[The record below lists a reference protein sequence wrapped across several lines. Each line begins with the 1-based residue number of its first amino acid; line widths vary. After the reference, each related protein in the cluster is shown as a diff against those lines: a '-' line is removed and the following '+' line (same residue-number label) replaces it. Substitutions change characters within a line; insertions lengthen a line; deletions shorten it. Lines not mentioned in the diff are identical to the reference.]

1 MATNLIW
8 LRRVDR
14 ARKLAEKG
22 GVHLRNNGQALV
34 NARRETTAEASSH
47 AISFSEFA
55 GSLTYDAIP
64 EEVRA
69 ILRRSFADI
78 LGVAAVGA
86 TTEISAITRKV
97 ADRLWRSSPE
107 IGAARMIF
115 DGRPVS
121 PAGAAFAGAFTIDSI
136 DGHDGT
142 SPCKGHAGSAVFP
155 ALLAVADS
163 LRAGGQAISGKELMA
178 ALTVAYEI
186 AYRAGL
192 TLHGTVPDYHTS
204 GAWTAV
210 GVAAGAA
217 RLLGLSREQ
226 TRHAAGIAEY
236 HGPRSQMMRCI
247 DHPTMLRDG
256 VGWGAPSGVM
266 AVYMAELG
274 FTGAPAVT
282 AEGNAAEP
290 WWRDLGRAWRIVDD
304 THYKLYPVCRWA
316 HPSIDAA
323 HDLMHDNNLTSKD
336 VARVRIQTFHYA
348 VRLAGHN
355 PKTLDEMSY
364 SIAFP
369 VATMIARGR
378 IGPRELSPDVLE
390 DKEIRRLSNA
400 TELVETEHYTRISV
414 GKRWADVTLTLKDGR
429 ELMSEPRTPKG
440 DRDNPMSDEEFH
452 RKYANFT
459 DGLLAKDRAD
469 EMETMALSFDDLDS
483 NGLSRLLDLVAA
495 PLDR

>member
-1 MATNLIW
+1 MT
-8 LRRVDR
+8 
-14 ARKLAEKG
+14 
-22 GVHLRNNGQALV
+22 
-34 NARRETTAEASSH
+34 
-47 AISFSEFA
+47 SFSEFA

-64 EEVRA
+64 EEMRA
-69 ILRRSFADI
+69 VLRRSFADT
-78 LGVAAVGA
+78 LGVAAVGS
-86 TTEISAITRKV
+86 TTEISSITKTI
-97 ADRLWRSSPE
+97 ANRLWRSSPE

-136 DGHDGT
+136 DGHDTT

-163 LRAGGQAISGKELMA
+163 LRALGSALSGEELMV
-178 ALTVAYEI
+178 ALAVAYEVS
-186 AYRAGL
+186 YLAGL

-210 GVAAGAA
+210 GVAAGVS
-217 RLLGLSREQ
+217 RLLGLSQEQ

-266 AVYMAELG
+266 AAYMAKLG
-274 FTGAPAVT
+274 FTGAPAIT
-282 AEGNAAEP
+282 AEGEAAEP
-290 WWRDLGRAWRIVDD
+290 WWRDLGQAWRVVED
-304 THYKLYPVCRWA
+304 TSYKPYPVCRWA
-316 HPSIDAA
+316 HPAIDAA
-323 HDLMHDNNLTSKD
+323 HGLMRDNNLSSTD
-336 VARVRIQTFHYA
+336 VERVRIQTFHYA
-348 VRLAGHN
+348 VRLAGYN
-355 PKTLDEMSY
+355 PRTLDEMSY

-369 VATMIARGR
+369 VATMIVRGR
-378 IGPRELSPDVLE
+378 IGPQELSPEVLE
-390 DKEIRRLSNA
+390 DEEIRRISNA

-414 GKRWADVTLTLKDGR
+414 GKRWADVTLYLTDGR
-429 ELMSEPRTPKG
+429 EIMSESRTPKG
-440 DRDNPMSDEEFH
+440 DRDDPMSDDEFH

-459 DGLLAKDRAD
+459 DGLIAKPRAD
-469 EMETMALSFDDLDS
+469 EMETLALSFDRLDS
-483 NGLSRLLDLVAA
+483 ADLSRLIDLIVA

>member
-1 MATNLIW
+1 
-8 LRRVDR
+8 V
-14 ARKLAEKG
+14 
-22 GVHLRNNGQALV
+22 
-34 NARRETTAEASSH
+34 
-47 AISFSEFA
+47 ISFSEFA
-55 GSLTYDAIP
+55 GSLSYDSIP

-69 ILRRSFADI
+69 TLRRSFADI
-78 LGVAAVGA
+78 LGVAAVGS
-86 TTEISAITRKV
+86 TTQMSSITRKI

-136 DGHDGT
+136 DGHDST

-163 LRAGGQAISGKELMA
+163 LRASGAAISGKEFMV
-178 ALTVAYEI
+178 ALAVAYEI

-192 TLHGTVPDYHTS
+192 TLHGTASDYHTS

-210 GVAAGAA
+210 GVAAGVS
-217 RLLGLSREQ
+217 RLLRLSQEQ

-247 DHPTMLRDG
+247 DFPTMLRDG
-256 VGWGAPSGVM
+256 VGWGAPSGLM
-266 AVYMAELG
+266 AAHMAELG
-274 FTGAPAVT
+274 FTGAPAITV
-282 AEGNAAEP
+282 EGPAAEP
-290 WWRDLGRAWRIVDD
+290 WWRDLGQAWRLVED
-304 THYKLYPVCRWA
+304 TSYKPYPVCRWA
-316 HPSIDAA
+316 HPSIDAVR
-323 HDLMHDNNLTSKD
+323 DLMRDDGLSSKD
-336 VARVRIQTFHYA
+336 IARVRIQTFHYA

-369 VATMIARGR
+369 VATMIVRGK
-378 IGPRELSPDVLE
+378 IGPQELLPDVLQDE
-390 DKEIRRLSNA
+390 EIRRISNV

-414 GKRWADVTLTLKDGR
+414 GKRWADVTLFLKDGR
-429 ELMSEPRTPKG
+429 EIMSEPRTPKG
-440 DRDNPMSDEEFH
+440 DRDNPMSAQEFH
-452 RKYANFT
+452 DKYANFT
-459 DGLLAKDRAD
+459 EGLISKGRAA
-469 EMETMALSFDDLDS
+469 EMETMALAFDGLDS
-483 NGLSRLLDLVAA
+483 KGLGRLIDLIAA

>member
-1 MATNLIW
+1 VIN
-8 LRRVDR
+8 
-14 ARKLAEKG
+14 
-22 GVHLRNNGQALV
+22 
-34 NARRETTAEASSH
+34 
-47 AISFSEFA
+47 FSDFA
-55 GSLTYDAIP
+55 ANLTYDAIP
-64 EEVRA
+64 EEVRGL
-69 ILRRSFADI
+69 LRCSFADI
-78 LGVAAVGA
+78 LGVAAVGS
-86 TTEISAITRKV
+86 TTEISTITKMI

-121 PAGAAFAGAFTIDSI
+121 PAGAALAGAFTIDSI

-155 ALLAVADS
+155 ALLSVADS
-163 LRAGGQAISGKELMA
+163 LRSSGRPLSGQELMV

-210 GVAAGAA
+210 GVAAGVS
-217 RLLGLSREQ
+217 RLLGLTREQ
-226 TRHAAGIAEY
+226 IRHAAGIAEY

-247 DHPTMLRDG
+247 DFPTMLRDG
-256 VGWGAPSGVM
+256 VGWGAPTGVM
-266 AVYMAELG
+266 AAYMAELG
-274 FTGAPAVT
+274 FTGAPAIT
-282 AEGNAAEP
+282 AEGDTAEP
-290 WWRDLGRAWRIVDD
+290 WWRDLGQAWRIVED
-304 THYKLYPVCRWA
+304 THYKPYPVCRWA

-323 HDLMHDNNLTSKD
+323 RDLMRDNNLASTD

-369 VATMIARGR
+369 VATMIVRGK
-378 IGPRELSPDVLE
+378 IGPRELAPEVLE
-390 DKEIRRLSNA
+390 DKEIRRISNA

-414 GKRWADVTLTLKDGR
+414 GKRWADVTLFLKDGR
-429 ELMSEPRTPKG
+429 EIMSEPRTPKG
-440 DRDNPMSDEEFH
+440 DRDNPMNAGEFH
-452 RKYANFT
+452 DKYATFT
-459 DGLLAKDRAD
+459 AGLIDGGRAD
-469 EMETMALSFDDLDS
+469 EMEAMALSFDALD
-483 NGLSRLLDLVAA
+483 GDDLSRLIDLSVA

>member
-1 MATNLIW
+1 MI
-8 LRRVDR
+8 R
-14 ARKLAEKG
+14 
-22 GVHLRNNGQALV
+22 
-34 NARRETTAEASSH
+34 
-47 AISFSEFA
+47 FSDFA
-55 GSLTYDAIP
+55 ASLTYDTIP

-69 ILRRSFADI
+69 ILRRSFADT
-78 LGVAAVGA
+78 LGVAAVGS
-86 TTEISAITRKV
+86 TTEISSITRKI

-136 DGHDGT
+136 DGHDTT

-163 LRAGGQAISGKELMA
+163 LRASGAAISGEDLMV
-178 ALTVAYEI
+178 ALAVAYEI
-186 AYRAGL
+186 SYRAGL

-210 GVAAGAA
+210 GVAAGVS
-217 RLLGLSREQ
+217 RLLGLIPEQ
-226 TRHAAGIAEY
+226 IRHAAGIAEY

-247 DHPTMLRDG
+247 DFPTMLRDG

-266 AVYMAELG
+266 AAYMAELG
-274 FTGAPAVT
+274 FTGAPAIT
-282 AEGNAAEP
+282 AEGEAAAP
-290 WWRDLGRAWRIVDD
+290 WWRDLGQAWRVVED
-304 THYKLYPVCRWA
+304 TSYKPYPVCRWA

-323 HDLMHDNNLTSKD
+323 RDLMRDNKLSSKD
-336 VARVRIQTFHYA
+336 ITRVRIQTFHYA

-369 VATMIARGR
+369 VATMIVRGK
-378 IGPRELSPDVLE
+378 IGPQELLPEVLQDE
-390 DKEIRRLSNA
+390 EIRRISNA
-400 TELVETEHYTRISV
+400 TELVETEHYTHISV
-414 GKRWADVTLTLKDGR
+414 GKRWADVTLYLENGR
-429 ELMSEPRTPKG
+429 EIMSEPRTPKG
-440 DRDNPMSDEEFH
+440 DRDNPMSAEDFH
-452 RKYANFT
+452 QKYTTFT
-459 DGLLAKDRAD
+459 GGLIAGDRAD
-469 EMETMALSFDDLDS
+469 EMETAALSFDGLDS
-483 NGLSRLLDLVAA
+483 KGLSRLIDLTVA

>member
-1 MATNLIW
+1 VIN
-8 LRRVDR
+8 
-14 ARKLAEKG
+14 
-22 GVHLRNNGQALV
+22 
-34 NARRETTAEASSH
+34 
-47 AISFSEFA
+47 FSDFA
-55 GSLTYDAIP
+55 ANLTYDAIP
-64 EEVRA
+64 EEVRGL
-69 ILRRSFADI
+69 LRCSFADI
-78 LGVAAVGA
+78 LGVAAVGS
-86 TTEISAITRKV
+86 TTEISTITKKI

-121 PAGAAFAGAFTIDSI
+121 PAGAALAGAFTIDSI

-155 ALLAVADS
+155 ALLSVADS
-163 LRAGGQAISGKELMA
+163 LRASGRPLSGQELMV

-210 GVAAGAA
+210 GIAAGVS
-217 RLLGLSREQ
+217 RLLGLTREQ
-226 TRHAAGIAEY
+226 IRHAAGIAEY

-247 DHPTMLRDG
+247 DFPTMLRDG
-256 VGWGAPSGVM
+256 VGWGAPTGVM
-266 AVYMAELG
+266 AAYMAELG
-274 FTGAPAVT
+274 FTGAPAIT
-282 AEGNAAEP
+282 AEGDTAEP
-290 WWRDLGRAWRIVDD
+290 WWRDLGQAWRIVED
-304 THYKLYPVCRWA
+304 THYKPYPVCRWA
-316 HPSIDAA
+316 HPSIDAVR
-323 HDLMHDNNLTSKD
+323 DLMRDNNLASTD

-369 VATMIARGR
+369 VATMIVRGK
-378 IGPRELSPDVLE
+378 IGPRELAPEVLE
-390 DKEIRRLSNA
+390 DKEIRRISNA

-414 GKRWADVTLTLKDGR
+414 GKRWADVTLFLKDGR
-429 ELMSEPRTPKG
+429 EIMSEPRTPKG
-440 DRDNPMSDEEFH
+440 DRDNPMNAGEFH
-452 RKYANFT
+452 DKYATFT
-459 DGLLAKDRAD
+459 AGLIDGGRAD
-469 EMETMALSFDDLDS
+469 EMEAMALSFDALD
-483 NGLSRLLDLVAA
+483 GDKLSRLIDLSVA

>member
-1 MATNLIW
+1 VT
-8 LRRVDR
+8 
-14 ARKLAEKG
+14 
-22 GVHLRNNGQALV
+22 
-34 NARRETTAEASSH
+34 
-47 AISFSEFA
+47 SFSEFA
-55 GSLTYDAIP
+55 GRLTYDAIP

-69 ILRRSFADI
+69 ILRRSFTDI
-78 LGVAAVGA
+78 IGVAAVGS
-86 TTEISAITRKV
+86 TTEISTITRKL

-115 DGRPVS
+115 DGSPVS

-136 DGHDGT
+136 DGHDTT

-163 LRAGGQAISGKELMA
+163 LRASGAAISGKELMV

-192 TLHGTVPDYHTS
+192 TLHGTVSDYHTS

-210 GVAAGAA
+210 GVAAGVS
-217 RLLGLSREQ
+217 RLLGLSQQQ

-247 DHPTMLRDG
+247 DFPTMLRDG

-266 AVYMAELG
+266 AAYMAELG
-274 FTGAPAVT
+274 FTGAPAIT
-282 AEGNAAEP
+282 AEGEAAEP
-290 WWRDLGRAWRIVDD
+290 WWRDLGEAWRVVED
-304 THYKLYPVCRWA
+304 TSYKPYPVCRWA

-323 HDLMHDNNLTSKD
+323 RDLMRDHTLSSKD
-336 VARVRIQTFHYA
+336 VTRVRIQTFHYA

-369 VATMIARGR
+369 VATMIVRGR
-378 IGPRELSPDVLE
+378 IGPQELSPEVLE
-390 DKEIRRLSNA
+390 DEEIRRISNA
-400 TELVETEHYTRISV
+400 TDLVETEHYTRISV
-414 GKRWADVTLTLKDGR
+414 GKRWADVTLYLKDGR
-429 ELMSEPRTPKG
+429 EIMSEPRTPKG
-440 DRDNPMSDEEFH
+440 DRDDPMSEDELH
-452 RKYANFT
+452 RKYATFT
-459 DGLLAKDRAD
+459 DGLITDRRAD
-469 EMETMALSFDDLDS
+469 EMEAMALSFDRLDS
-483 NGLSRLLDLVAA
+483 AGLSRLIDLLVA

>member
-1 MATNLIW
+1 MT
-8 LRRVDR
+8 
-14 ARKLAEKG
+14 
-22 GVHLRNNGQALV
+22 
-34 NARRETTAEASSH
+34 
-47 AISFSEFA
+47 SFSEFA
-55 GSLTYDAIP
+55 ASLTYDAIP

-69 ILRRSFADI
+69 IMRRSFADI
-78 LGVAAVGA
+78 LGVAAVGS
-86 TTEISAITRKV
+86 TTEISAITKRI

-107 IGAARMIF
+107 IGAARMLF

-155 ALLAVADS
+155 ALISVADS
-163 LRAGGQAISGKELMA
+163 LRVSGHAISGNEFMV

-210 GVAAGAA
+210 GVAAGVS
-217 RLLGLSREQ
+217 RLLGLTQEQ
-226 TRHAAGIAEY
+226 IRDAAGIAEY

-266 AVYMAELG
+266 AAYMAELG
-274 FTGAPAVT
+274 FTGAPAIT
-282 AEGNAAEP
+282 AEGEAAEP
-290 WWRDLGRAWRIVDD
+290 WWHDLGQAWRIVED
-304 THYKLYPVCRWA
+304 THYKPYPVCRWA

-323 HDLMHDNNLTSKD
+323 RDLMLQNKLSSADI
-336 VARVRIQTFHYA
+336 ARVRIQTFHYA

-355 PKTLDEMSY
+355 PKTLDEMTY

-369 VATMIARGR
+369 VATMIVRGR
-378 IGPRELSPDVLE
+378 IGPQELSPEVLE
-390 DKEIRRLSNA
+390 DKEIRRISNA
-400 TELVETEHYTRISV
+400 TDLVETEHYTRISV
-414 GKRWADVTLTLKDGR
+414 GKRWADVTLYLKDGR
-429 ELMSEPRTPKG
+429 EIMSEPRTPKG
-440 DRDNPMSDEEFH
+440 DRDNPMSEEEFH
-452 RKYANFT
+452 QKYATFT
-459 DGLLAKDRAD
+459 DGLVASKRAA
-469 EMETMALSFDDLDS
+469 EMEAMALSFDRLDS
-483 NGLSRLLDLVAA
+483 AGLRRLVDMIVA

>member
-1 MATNLIW
+1 MI
-8 LRRVDR
+8 R
-14 ARKLAEKG
+14 
-22 GVHLRNNGQALV
+22 
-34 NARRETTAEASSH
+34 
-47 AISFSEFA
+47 FSDFA
-55 GSLTYDAIP
+55 ASLTYDAIP

-69 ILRRSFADI
+69 IVRCSFADT
-78 LGVAAVGA
+78 LGVAAVGS
-86 TTEISAITRKV
+86 TTEISSITRKI

-115 DGRPVS
+115 DGRSVS

-136 DGHDGT
+136 DGHDTT

-163 LRAGGQAISGKELMA
+163 LRASGAAISGEDLMV

-192 TLHGTVPDYHTS
+192 TLHGTVSDYHTS

-210 GVAAGAA
+210 GVAAGVS
-217 RLLGLSREQ
+217 RLLGLSQEQ
-226 TRHAAGIAEY
+226 IRHAAGIAEY

-247 DHPTMLRDG
+247 DFPTMLRDG

-266 AVYMAELG
+266 AAYMAELG
-274 FTGAPAVT
+274 FTGAPAIT
-282 AEGNAAEP
+282 AEGEAAAP
-290 WWRDLGRAWRIVDD
+290 WWRDLGQAWRVIED
-304 THYKLYPVCRWA
+304 TSYKPYPVCRWA

-323 HDLMHDNNLTSKD
+323 RDLMRDDNLSSKD
-336 VARVRIQTFHYA
+336 VERVRIQTFHYA

-369 VATMIARGR
+369 VATMIVRGK
-378 IGPRELSPDVLE
+378 IGPQELRPEVLQ
-390 DKEIRRLSNA
+390 DAEIRRISNA
-400 TELVETEHYTRISV
+400 TDLVETEHYTRISV
-414 GKRWADVTLTLKDGR
+414 GKRWADVTLYLKDGR
-429 ELMSEPRTPKG
+429 KIMSEPRTPKG
-440 DRDNPMSDEEFH
+440 DRDNPMSAEEFH
-452 RKYANFT
+452 RKYATFT
-459 DGLLAKDRAD
+459 DGLIGKNRAD
-469 EMETMALSFDDLDS
+469 DMEAMALSFDGLDS
-483 NGLSRLLDLVAA
+483 KGLSRLIDLVVA

>member
-1 MATNLIW
+1 ML
-8 LRRVDR
+8 
-14 ARKLAEKG
+14 
-22 GVHLRNNGQALV
+22 
-34 NARRETTAEASSH
+34 
-47 AISFSEFA
+47 SFSEFA
-55 GSLTYDAIP
+55 GSLTYEAIP
-64 EEVRA
+64 EEARV
-69 ILRRSFADI
+69 ILRRSFADT
-78 LGVAAVGA
+78 LGVAAVGS
-86 TTEISAITRKV
+86 TTEMSSITRTI

-136 DGHDGT
+136 DGHDST

-163 LRAGGQAISGKELMA
+163 LRASGAAISGKELMV
-178 ALTVAYEI
+178 ALAVAYEI

-210 GVAAGAA
+210 GVAAGVS
-217 RLLGLSREQ
+217 RLLRLSQEQ
-226 TRHAAGIAEY
+226 IRHAAGIAEY

-247 DHPTMLRDG
+247 DFPTMLRDG

-266 AVYMAELG
+266 AAYMAELG
-274 FTGAPAVT
+274 FTGAPAIT
-282 AEGNAAEP
+282 AEGEAAEP
-290 WWRDLGRAWRIVDD
+290 WWRDLGQSWRVVED
-304 THYKLYPVCRWA
+304 TSYKPYPVCRWA

-323 HDLMHDNNLTSKD
+323 RDLMLDNNLSSKD
-336 VARVRIQTFHYA
+336 ITHVRIQTFHYA

-369 VATMIARGR
+369 VATMIVRGK
-378 IGPRELSPDVLE
+378 IGPQELLPEVLQ
-390 DKEIRRLSNA
+390 DQEIRRISNA

-414 GKRWADVTLTLKDGR
+414 GKRWADVTLTLKDGC

-440 DRDNPMSDEEFH
+440 DRDNPMSEGEFH
-452 RKYANFT
+452 RKYVNFT
-459 DGLLAKDRAD
+459 DGLIGKDRAD
-469 EMETMALSFDDLDS
+469 DMEAMALSFDGLDS
-483 NGLSRLLDLVAA
+483 TGLSRLIDLTVA

>member
-1 MATNLIW
+1 MI
-8 LRRVDR
+8 R
-14 ARKLAEKG
+14 
-22 GVHLRNNGQALV
+22 
-34 NARRETTAEASSH
+34 
-47 AISFSEFA
+47 FSDFA
-55 GSLTYDAIP
+55 HSLTYDAIP
-64 EEVRA
+64 EEVRS

-78 LGVAAVGA
+78 LGVAAVGS
-86 TTEISAITRKV
+86 TTEMSSITRKI

-136 DGHDGT
+136 DGHDST

-155 ALLAVADS
+155 ALLGIADS
-163 LRAGGQAISGKELMA
+163 LRASGQPLSGKEFMA

-186 AYRAGL
+186 SYRAGL

-210 GVAAGAA
+210 GVAAGVS
-217 RLLGLSREQ
+217 RLLGLSQEQ

-247 DHPTMLRDG
+247 DFPTMLRDG

-266 AVYMAELG
+266 AAYMAELG
-274 FTGAPAVT
+274 FTGAPAIT
-282 AEGNAAEP
+282 AEGDAAAP
-290 WWRDLGRAWRIVDD
+290 WWRDLGQAWRIVED
-304 THYKLYPVCRWA
+304 TSYKPYPVCRWA

-323 HDLMHDNNLTSKD
+323 RDLMRDNKLSSKD
-336 VARVRIQTFHYA
+336 VTRVRIQTFHYA

-369 VATMIARGR
+369 VATMIVRGK
-378 IGPRELSPDVLE
+378 IGPRELLPEVL
-390 DKEIRRLSNA
+390 DDAEIRRISNA

-414 GKRWADVTLTLKDGR
+414 GKRWADVTLYLEDGR
-429 ELMSEPRTPKG
+429 EIMSEPRTPKG
-440 DRDNPMSDEEFH
+440 DSDNPMNADEFH
-452 RKYANFT
+452 QKYATFT
-459 DGLLAKDRAD
+459 DGLVNRARAD
-469 EMETMALSFDDLDS
+469 EMEAMALSFDALDS
-483 NGLSRLLDLVAA
+483 KGFSRLIDLAVA